1 MSNSIKV
8 PTIGETFT
16 TKNGGY
22 TGTVE
27 SVKQN
32 ATGSYRVKLLLPN
45 GDTRYTTH
53 GAKQFDCGGL
63 AKMSDP
69 CDKIILIT
77 TYK

>member
-45 GDTRYTTH
+45 GDTHYTTH
-53 GAKQFDCGGL
+53 GAK
-63 AKMSDP
+63 
-69 CDKIILIT
+69 
-77 TYK
+77 